1 MVLSCLSSFSRFK
14 LSCTIFFLSL
24 SLFGRHYLHIN
35 KNHLF
40 ATICSDI
47 NLVNDVKTYGMWK
60 SMMFDMPFL
69 YTQMEAN
76 LTHGLCTVY
85 KYLDIV
91 YMSASC
97 VFWLDEP
104 GYIHHEVYNHQCA
117 FTSMLE

>member
-35 KNHLF
+35 KNHPF

-69 YTQMEAN
+69 YTQMGAN
-76 LTHGLCTVY
+76 LTT
-85 KYLDIV
+85 
-91 YMSASC
+91 
-97 VFWLDEP
+97 
-104 GYIHHEVYNHQCA
+104 
-117 FTSMLE
+117 